1 MRAILH
7 TRLSR
12 EGDIEVVASAANAA
26 EGRQMIRELDPDVVT
41 LDVEMPGMNG
51 LDFLEKI
58 MKLRPTPVII
68 VSGATQQGN
77 ETTARA
83 LTLGAVECYAKSQ
96 ISGTLPLDDGG
107 KLARLVR
114 DAAKVRFANDAA
126 PAAPITAAPP
136 ASGGQKGAAQGHRH
150 RLVHRGRGSPA
161 HVAFGVSG
169 RLPAHAG
176 GPAHQRA
183 VHRRGGAHAGR
194 NLRRERGAGAARL
207 PLRPGHIYFPPD
219 NDRHLLVGG
228 PQILRTKLRG
238 GDRISGHR
246 PSVDALFQSAA
257 DVVGKDAIGILLTG
271 MGADGAK
278 GLLSM
283 ARAGALTIAQDEAT
297 CAVFGMPGRHR
308 AGRRQHR
315 RADRPDRPA
324 YFQQGCLTCTIDLLL
339 FPIRSGERSCRV
351 RPSPATAWTRNSPPS
366 WAVACPPAS

>member
-1 MRAILH
+1 MSQRPIRVVVVEDSPTMRAILH

-136 ASGGQKGAAQGHRH
+136 PPPPADRKGPPKVIVIGSSTGGVEALHTLLSEFPADCPPTLVVQHINERFTAA
-150 RLVHRGRGSPA
+150 
-161 HVAFGVSG
+161 VA
-169 RLPAHAG
+169 RTLD
-176 GPAHQRA
+176 
-183 VHRRGGAHAGR
+183 
-194 NLRRERGAGAARL
+194 ETCAANVVLAQPDL
-207 PLRPGHIYFPPD
+207 PLRPGHIYFPPN

-297 CAVFGMPGRHR
+297 CAVFGMPRAAIALGAASIVAPIDQIARHT
-308 AGRRQHR
+308 
-315 RADRPDRPA
+315 
-324 YFQQGCLTCTIDLLL
+324 F
-339 FPIRSGERSCRV
+339 SK
-351 RPSPATAWTRNSPPS
+351 
-366 WAVACPPAS
+366 VA

>member
-1 MRAILH
+1 MSQRPIRVVVVEDSPTMRAILH

-136 ASGGQKGAAQGHRH
+136 PPPPADRKGPPKVIVIGSSTGGVEALHTLLSEFPADCPPTLVVQHINERFTAA
-150 RLVHRGRGSPA
+150 
-161 HVAFGVSG
+161 VA
-169 RLPAHAG
+169 RTLD
-176 GPAHQRA
+176 
-183 VHRRGGAHAGR
+183 
-194 NLRRERGAGAARL
+194 ETCAANVVLAQPDL

-219 NDRHLLVGG
+219 NDRHLLIGG

-297 CAVFGMPGRHR
+297 CAVFGMPRAAIALGAASIVAPIDQIARHT
-308 AGRRQHR
+308 
-315 RADRPDRPA
+315 
-324 YFQQGCLTCTIDLLL
+324 F
-339 FPIRSGERSCRV
+339 SK
-351 RPSPATAWTRNSPPS
+351 
-366 WAVACPPAS
+366 VA

>member
-1 MRAILH
+1 MSQRPIRVVVVEDSPTMRAILH

-114 DAAKVRFANDAA
+114 DAAKVRFANDTA

-136 ASGGQKGAAQGHRH
+136 PPPPADRKGPPKVIVIGSSTGGVEALHTLLSEFPADCPPTLVVQHINERFTAA
-150 RLVHRGRGSPA
+150 
-161 HVAFGVSG
+161 VA
-169 RLPAHAG
+169 RTLD
-176 GPAHQRA
+176 
-183 VHRRGGAHAGR
+183 
-194 NLRRERGAGAARL
+194 ETCAANVVLAQPDL

-297 CAVFGMPGRHR
+297 CAVFGMPRAAIALGAASIVAPIDQIARHT
-308 AGRRQHR
+308 
-315 RADRPDRPA
+315 
-324 YFQQGCLTCTIDLLL
+324 F
-339 FPIRSGERSCRV
+339 SK
-351 RPSPATAWTRNSPPS
+351 
-366 WAVACPPAS
+366 VA

>member
-1 MRAILH
+1 MSRRPIRVVVVEDSPTMRAILH

-114 DAAKVRFANDAA
+114 DAAKVSFTRDDA
-126 PAAPITAAPP
+126 PATPMTAAPP
-136 ASGGQKGAAQGHRH
+136 PPPPATRKAPPKVIVIGSSTGGVEALHTLLSQFPADCPPTLVVQHINERFTAA
-150 RLVHRGRGSPA
+150 
-161 HVAFGVSG
+161 VA
-169 RLPAHAG
+169 RTLDEAC
-176 GPAHQRA
+176 
-183 VHRRGGAHAGR
+183 
-194 NLRRERGAGAARL
+194 AARVVLAQPDL

-228 PQILRTKLRG
+228 PQTLRTKLRG

-257 DVVGKDAIGILLTG
+257 EMVGKDAVGILLTG
-271 MGADGAK
+271 MGSDGAS
-278 GLLSM
+278 GLLAM

-297 CAVFGMPGRHR
+297 CAVFGMPRAAIALGAASIVAPIDQIARHTFSK
-308 AGRRQHR
+308 A
-315 RADRPDRPA
+315 A
-324 YFQQGCLTCTIDLLL
+324 
-339 FPIRSGERSCRV
+339 
-351 RPSPATAWTRNSPPS
+351 
-366 WAVACPPAS
+366 

>member
-1 MRAILH
+1 MSQRPIRVVVVEDSPTMRAILH

-136 ASGGQKGAAQGHRH
+136 PPPPADRKGPPKVIVIGSSTGGVEALHTLLSEFPADCPPTLVVQHINERFTAA
-150 RLVHRGRGSPA
+150 
-161 HVAFGVSG
+161 VA
-169 RLPAHAG
+169 RTLD
-176 GPAHQRA
+176 
-183 VHRRGGAHAGR
+183 
-194 NLRRERGAGAARL
+194 ETCAANVVLAQPDL

-283 ARAGALTIAQDEAT
+283 ARTGALTIAQDEAT
-297 CAVFGMPGRHR
+297 CAVFGMPRAAIALGAASIVAPIDQIARHT
-308 AGRRQHR
+308 
-315 RADRPDRPA
+315 
-324 YFQQGCLTCTIDLLL
+324 F
-339 FPIRSGERSCRV
+339 SK
-351 RPSPATAWTRNSPPS
+351 
-366 WAVACPPAS
+366 VA

>member
-1 MRAILH
+1 MSQRPIRVVVVEDSPTMRAILH

-114 DAAKVRFANDAA
+114 DAAKVRFAHDAV

-136 ASGGQKGAAQGHRH
+136 PPPPADRKGPPKVIVIGASTGGVEALHTLLSEFPADCPPTLVVQHINERFTAA
-150 RLVHRGRGSPA
+150 
-161 HVAFGVSG
+161 VA
-169 RLPAHAG
+169 RTLD
-176 GPAHQRA
+176 
-183 VHRRGGAHAGR
+183 
-194 NLRRERGAGAARL
+194 ETCAANVVLAQPDL

-297 CAVFGMPGRHR
+297 CAVFGMPRAAIALGAASIVAPIDQIARHT
-308 AGRRQHR
+308 
-315 RADRPDRPA
+315 
-324 YFQQGCLTCTIDLLL
+324 F
-339 FPIRSGERSCRV
+339 SK
-351 RPSPATAWTRNSPPS
+351 
-366 WAVACPPAS
+366 VA

>member
-1 MRAILH
+1 MSQRPIRVVVVEDSPTMRAILH

-136 ASGGQKGAAQGHRH
+136 PPPPADRK
-150 RLVHRGRGSPA
+150 GSPKVIVIGSSTGGVEA
-161 HVAFGVSG
+161 LHTLLSEFPADCPPTLVVQHINERFTAAVA
-169 RLPAHAG
+169 RTLD
-176 GPAHQRA
+176 
-183 VHRRGGAHAGR
+183 
-194 NLRRERGAGAARL
+194 ETCAANVVLAQPDL

-257 DVVGKDAIGILLTG
+257 DVVGKDATGILLTG

-297 CAVFGMPGRHR
+297 CAVFGMPRAAIALGAASIVAPIDQIARHT
-308 AGRRQHR
+308 
-315 RADRPDRPA
+315 
-324 YFQQGCLTCTIDLLL
+324 F
-339 FPIRSGERSCRV
+339 SK
-351 RPSPATAWTRNSPPS
+351 
-366 WAVACPPAS
+366 VA

>member
-1 MRAILH
+1 MSRRPIRVVVVEDSPTMRAIIH
-7 TRLSR
+7 TRLSK
-12 EGDIEVVASAANAA
+12 EDDIEVVASAANAA

-83 LTLGAVECYAKSQ
+83 LTLGAVDCYAKSQ

-114 DAAKVRFANDAA
+114 DAAKVSFARDNA
-126 PAAPITAAPP
+126 PATPMSAVPPPPPPATRKGPPKVIVIGSSTGGVEALHTLLSQFPADCPPTLVVQHINERFTAA
-136 ASGGQKGAAQGHRH
+136 
-150 RLVHRGRGSPA
+150 
-161 HVAFGVSG
+161 VA
-169 RLPAHAG
+169 RTLDEAC
-176 GPAHQRA
+176 
-183 VHRRGGAHAGR
+183 
-194 NLRRERGAGAARL
+194 AARVVLAQPDL

-228 PQILRTKLRG
+228 PQILRTKLRA

-257 DVVGKDAIGILLTG
+257 EIAGKDAVGILLTG
-271 MGADGAK
+271 MGSDGAS
-278 GLLSM
+278 GLLAM
-283 ARAGALTIAQDEAT
+283 ARAGALTIAQDETT
-297 CAVFGMPGRHR
+297 CAVFGMPRAAIALGAASIVAPIDQIARHTFSK
-308 AGRRQHR
+308 A
-315 RADRPDRPA
+315 A
-324 YFQQGCLTCTIDLLL
+324 
-339 FPIRSGERSCRV
+339 
-351 RPSPATAWTRNSPPS
+351 
-366 WAVACPPAS
+366 

>member
-1 MRAILH
+1 MSQRPIRVVVVEDSPTMRAILH

-136 ASGGQKGAAQGHRH
+136 PPPPANRKGPPKVIVIGSSTGGVEALHTLLSEFPADCPPTLVVQHINERFTAA
-150 RLVHRGRGSPA
+150 
-161 HVAFGVSG
+161 VARTLDGTC
-169 RLPAHAG
+169 
-176 GPAHQRA
+176 
-183 VHRRGGAHAGR
+183 
-194 NLRRERGAGAARL
+194 AANVVLAQPDL

-219 NDRHLLVGG
+219 NDRHLLVSG
-228 PQILRTKLRG
+228 PQILRTKLRE

-297 CAVFGMPGRHR
+297 CAVFGMPRAAIALGAASIVAPIDQIARHTFSK
-308 AGRRQHR
+308 A
-315 RADRPDRPA
+315 A
-324 YFQQGCLTCTIDLLL
+324 
-339 FPIRSGERSCRV
+339 
-351 RPSPATAWTRNSPPS
+351 
-366 WAVACPPAS
+366 

>member
-1 MRAILH
+1 MSRRPIRVVVVEDSPTMRAIIH
-7 TRLSR
+7 TRLSK
-12 EGDIEVVASAANAA
+12 EDDIEVVASAANAA

-83 LTLGAVECYAKSQ
+83 LTLGAVDCYAKSQ

-114 DAAKVRFANDAA
+114 DAAKVSFARDDA
-126 PAAPITAAPP
+126 PATPMAAAPP
-136 ASGGQKGAAQGHRH
+136 PPPPATRKGPPKVIVIGSSTGGVEALHTLLSQFPADCPPTLVVQHINERFTAA
-150 RLVHRGRGSPA
+150 
-161 HVAFGVSG
+161 VA
-169 RLPAHAG
+169 RTLDEAC
-176 GPAHQRA
+176 
-183 VHRRGGAHAGR
+183 
-194 NLRRERGAGAARL
+194 AARVVLAQPDL

-228 PQILRTKLRG
+228 PQILRTKLRA

-257 DVVGKDAIGILLTG
+257 EIAGKDAVGILLTG
-271 MGADGAK
+271 MGSDGAS
-278 GLLSM
+278 GLLAM

-297 CAVFGMPGRHR
+297 CAVFGMPRAAIALGAASIVAPIDQIARHTFSK
-308 AGRRQHR
+308 A
-315 RADRPDRPA
+315 A
-324 YFQQGCLTCTIDLLL
+324 
-339 FPIRSGERSCRV
+339 
-351 RPSPATAWTRNSPPS
+351 
-366 WAVACPPAS
+366 

>member
-1 MRAILH
+1 MSQRPIRVVVVEDSPTMRAILH

-136 ASGGQKGAAQGHRH
+136 PPPPADRKGPPKVIVIGSSTGGVEALHTLLSEFPADCPPTLVVQHINERFTAA
-150 RLVHRGRGSPA
+150 
-161 HVAFGVSG
+161 VA
-169 RLPAHAG
+169 RTLD
-176 GPAHQRA
+176 
-183 VHRRGGAHAGR
+183 
-194 NLRRERGAGAARL
+194 ETCAANVVLAQPDL
-207 PLRPGHIYFPPD
+207 PLRPGHIYFPPN

-238 GDRISGHR
+238 GDHISGHR

-297 CAVFGMPGRHR
+297 CAVFGMPRAAIALGAASIVAPIDQIARHT
-308 AGRRQHR
+308 
-315 RADRPDRPA
+315 
-324 YFQQGCLTCTIDLLL
+324 F
-339 FPIRSGERSCRV
+339 SK
-351 RPSPATAWTRNSPPS
+351 
-366 WAVACPPAS
+366 VA

>member
-1 MRAILH
+1 MSQRPIRVVVVEDSPTMRAILH

-136 ASGGQKGAAQGHRH
+136 PPPPADRKGPPKVIVIGSSTGGVEALHTLLSEFPADCPPTLVVQHINERFTAA
-150 RLVHRGRGSPA
+150 
-161 HVAFGVSG
+161 VA
-169 RLPAHAG
+169 RTLD
-176 GPAHQRA
+176 
-183 VHRRGGAHAGR
+183 
-194 NLRRERGAGAARL
+194 ETCAANVVLAQPDL

-297 CAVFGMPGRHR
+297 CAVFGMPRAAIALGAASIVAPIDQIARHT
-308 AGRRQHR
+308 
-315 RADRPDRPA
+315 
-324 YFQQGCLTCTIDLLL
+324 F
-339 FPIRSGERSCRV
+339 SK
-351 RPSPATAWTRNSPPS
+351 
-366 WAVACPPAS
+366 VA

>member
-1 MRAILH
+1 MSQRPIRVVVVEDSPTMRAILH

-126 PAAPITAAPP
+126 PPAPITAAPP
-136 ASGGQKGAAQGHRH
+136 PPPPADRKGPPKVIVIGSSTGGVEALHTLLSKFPADCPPTLVVQHINERFTAA
-150 RLVHRGRGSPA
+150 
-161 HVAFGVSG
+161 VA
-169 RLPAHAG
+169 RTLD
-176 GPAHQRA
+176 
-183 VHRRGGAHAGR
+183 
-194 NLRRERGAGAARL
+194 ETCAANVVLAQPDL

-297 CAVFGMPGRHR
+297 CAVFGMPRAAIALGAASIVAPIDQIARHT
-308 AGRRQHR
+308 
-315 RADRPDRPA
+315 
-324 YFQQGCLTCTIDLLL
+324 F
-339 FPIRSGERSCRV
+339 SK
-351 RPSPATAWTRNSPPS
+351 
-366 WAVACPPAS
+366 VA

>member
-1 MRAILH
+1 MSRRPIRVVVVEDSPTMRAIIH
-7 TRLSR
+7 TRLSK
-12 EGDIEVVASAANAA
+12 EDDIEVVASAANAA

-58 MKLRPTPVII
+58 MKLRPTPVIV

-83 LTLGAVECYAKSQ
+83 LTLGAVDCYAKSQ

-114 DAAKVRFANDAA
+114 DAAKVSFARDDA
-126 PAAPITAAPP
+126 PATPMAAAPP
-136 ASGGQKGAAQGHRH
+136 PPPPATRKGPPKVIVIGSSTGGVEALHTLLSQFPADCPPTLVVQHINERFTAA
-150 RLVHRGRGSPA
+150 
-161 HVAFGVSG
+161 VA
-169 RLPAHAG
+169 RTLDEAC
-176 GPAHQRA
+176 
-183 VHRRGGAHAGR
+183 
-194 NLRRERGAGAARL
+194 AARVVLAQPDL

-228 PQILRTKLRG
+228 PQILRTKLRA

-257 DVVGKDAIGILLTG
+257 EIAGKDAVGILLTG
-271 MGADGAK
+271 MGSDGAS
-278 GLLSM
+278 GLLAM

-297 CAVFGMPGRHR
+297 CAVFGMPRAAIALGAASIVAPIDQIARHTFSK
-308 AGRRQHR
+308 A
-315 RADRPDRPA
+315 A
-324 YFQQGCLTCTIDLLL
+324 
-339 FPIRSGERSCRV
+339 
-351 RPSPATAWTRNSPPS
+351 
-366 WAVACPPAS
+366 

>member
-1 MRAILH
+1 MSQRPIRVVVVEDSPTMRAILH

-126 PAAPITAAPP
+126 PPAPITAAPP
-136 ASGGQKGAAQGHRH
+136 PPPPADRKGPPKVIVIGSSTGGVEALHTLLSEFPADCPPTLVVQHINERFTAA
-150 RLVHRGRGSPA
+150 
-161 HVAFGVSG
+161 VA
-169 RLPAHAG
+169 RTLD
-176 GPAHQRA
+176 
-183 VHRRGGAHAGR
+183 
-194 NLRRERGAGAARL
+194 ETCAANVVLAQPDL

-297 CAVFGMPGRHR
+297 CAVFGMPRAAIALGAASIVAPIDQIARHT
-308 AGRRQHR
+308 
-315 RADRPDRPA
+315 
-324 YFQQGCLTCTIDLLL
+324 F
-339 FPIRSGERSCRV
+339 SK
-351 RPSPATAWTRNSPPS
+351 
-366 WAVACPPAS
+366 VA

>member
-136 ASGGQKGAAQGHRH
+136 PPPPADRK
-150 RLVHRGRGSPA
+150 GSPKVIVIGSSTGGVEA
-161 HVAFGVSG
+161 LHTLLSEFPADCPPTLVVQHINERFTAAVA
-169 RLPAHAG
+169 RTLD
-176 GPAHQRA
+176 
-183 VHRRGGAHAGR
+183 
-194 NLRRERGAGAARL
+194 ETCAANVVLAQPDL

-257 DVVGKDAIGILLTG
+257 DVVGKDATGILLTG

-297 CAVFGMPGRHR
+297 CAVFGMPRAAIALGAASIVAPIDQIARHT
-308 AGRRQHR
+308 
-315 RADRPDRPA
+315 
-324 YFQQGCLTCTIDLLL
+324 F
-339 FPIRSGERSCRV
+339 SK
-351 RPSPATAWTRNSPPS
+351 
-366 WAVACPPAS
+366 VA

>member
-1 MRAILH
+1 MSQRPIRVVVVEDSPTMRAILH
-7 TRLSR
+7 TRLCR

-136 ASGGQKGAAQGHRH
+136 PPPPADRKGPPKVIVIGSSTGGVEALHTLLSEFPADCPPTLVVQHINERFTAA
-150 RLVHRGRGSPA
+150 
-161 HVAFGVSG
+161 VA
-169 RLPAHAG
+169 RTLD
-176 GPAHQRA
+176 
-183 VHRRGGAHAGR
+183 
-194 NLRRERGAGAARL
+194 ETCAANVVLAQPDL

-297 CAVFGMPGRHR
+297 CAVFGMPRAAIALGAASIVAPIDQIARHT
-308 AGRRQHR
+308 
-315 RADRPDRPA
+315 
-324 YFQQGCLTCTIDLLL
+324 F
-339 FPIRSGERSCRV
+339 SK
-351 RPSPATAWTRNSPPS
+351 
-366 WAVACPPAS
+366 VA